1 MLHYWFTIGRML
13 APTLGS
19 QKLVHRKPLE
29 RWTAFDV
36 ELELAGCDDKWI
48 HHIHRFEQGGD
59 LRALG
64 ATRLIP
70 PPDRVAGLFAS
81 DRELLETR
89 APCNPPPPG
98 RIQGGWSRPG
108 TPEPVR
114 PFIRGVLTTRPPPPE
129 LPAP

>member
-36 ELELAGCDDKWI
+36 ELELAGCDDRWI
-48 HHIHRFEQGGD
+48 HRIHRFEQGGE

-64 ATRLIP
+64 AV
-70 PPDRVAGLFAS
+70 VAGHRATLRRRGAS
-81 DRELLETR
+81 KAGGTGPALR
-89 APCNPPPPG
+89 G
-98 RIQGGWSRPG
+98 RSGRSS
-108 TPEPVR
+108 
-114 PFIRGVLTTRPPPPE
+114 
-129 LPAP
+129 AAS